1 MEIYKDG
8 CPYWFETT
16 NNDMVSIRATQPLTS
31 DEAWEGDEPGEWR
44 LWKSGEVVLEV
55 LFSVSF

>member
-31 DEAWEGDEPGEWR
+31 DEAWPVKWR